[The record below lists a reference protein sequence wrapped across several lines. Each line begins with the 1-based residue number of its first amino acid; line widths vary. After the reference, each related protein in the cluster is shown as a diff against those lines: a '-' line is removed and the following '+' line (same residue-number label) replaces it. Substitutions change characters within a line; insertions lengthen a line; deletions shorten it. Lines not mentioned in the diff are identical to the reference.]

1 MKKLIRLL
9 TYRYYKI
16 MKLSMSD
23 IFYIGLYSKLDEQGF
38 HYGIYDRAIQLGRR
52 TLSPYHQT
60 WTVELMYS

>member
-1 MKKLIRLL
+1 
-9 TYRYYKI
+9 